1 MTHSKI
7 TRNEII
13 ILEIFLTHSLFVGN
27 GFARIFEVSGS
38 DTWISMLLGTL
49 LGIAILYIFDLVF
62 KNVGYNL
69 KLYLA
74 RHKILKFFLYPIM
87 FIYFFILMA
96 FPVLAVESLVNSYY
110 LTNTS
115 PFLIVIPFV
124 ILLLYMTVKGKLTI
138 VKVFEFFMP
147 FAIIFTLIGV
157 IGLTKNINLDNF
169 LPILNSSTQ
178 NIFLGSLIFAILTG
192 AFNFLLIDENVDFK
206 TKLIGYVLGCLDI
219 ILTSLVIT
227 GVLGKYFIKM
237 YSFPEYMAIK
247 KINLFSSLQNL
258 ENIIYMPGYF
268 YLLSMSSLSL
278 FKLKEMQKK
287 ESSIILPLLI
297 SILCICL
304 ITILYSN
311 NYSLM
316 ILTSK
321 YLTYVL
327 GILMFILGPILY
339 LLTKKRKRKTRSI

>member
-7 TRNEII
+7 TKSEII

-38 DTWISMLLGTL
+38 DTWISMLLGML
-49 LGIAILYIFDLVF
+49 LGIVILYIFDLVF
-62 KNVGYNL
+62 KNVRYNL
-69 KLYLA
+69 KLYLTQ
-74 RHKILKFFLYPIM
+74 HKALKFFLYPII

-96 FPVLAVESLVNSYY
+96 FPVLAVETLVNSYY

-124 ILLLYMTVKGKLTI
+124 ILLFYMSIKGKITI
-138 VKVFEFFMP
+138 VRVFEFFMP
-147 FAIIFTLIGV
+147 FAILFTLIG
-157 IGLTKNINLDNF
+157 ILGLTKNLNFDNF
-169 LPILNSSTQ
+169 LPILNNSTQ
-178 NIFLGSLIFAILTG
+178 NIFMGSLTFAILTG

-206 TKLIGYVLGCLDI
+206 TKLIGYILGCLDI

-268 YLLSMSSLSL
+268 YLLSLASLAL
-278 FKLKEMQKK
+278 FKIKEMQKK
-287 ESSIILPLLI
+287 ESSFILPLLV

-311 NYSLM
+311 NYSL
-316 ILTSK
+316 IISTSK

-327 GILMFILGPILY
+327 GILMFILGPVLY
-339 LLTKKRKRKTRSI
+339 LLTKQRKKKN